1 MLQASEVQEVQVLVE
16 EEQEKA
22 KTLDSIVVSLRS
34 DLLLAREEQERLAE
48 RLRLQEK
55 EASEREEVVEAALN
69 KVREGD
75 RALKLN
81 VLTQGWWR
89 GSRSCHYGEDSCCL
103 EEGAAGG
110 ALHII

>member
-34 DLLLAREEQERLAE
+34 DLLLAREEQDRLAE

-69 KVREGD
+69 KVRKGGQSWFEDECFDSRLVEG
-75 RALKLN
+75 LENLS
-81 VLTQGWWR
+81 LWR
-89 GSRSCHYGEDSCCL
+89 GQL
-103 EEGAAGG
+103 
-110 ALHII
+110 LP